1 MRWDHLRQKN
11 WNHTIYIS
19 FLRSLFLMLMIPL
32 VMLFAAYIGL
42 NAKLGEQTCERI
54 LETLKN
60 GTQNMEMTFDSL
72 DQIGYYLNENSDI
85 IQYYSADEKSI
96 MGHTTDVLRAQK
108 ALSSI
113 HISNLDIL
121 NIQIYSGQSDTL
133 IDYFTNALYLERY
146 YDNCFRLKDMDFA
159 LFRKRLLEEEINYLP
174 GIMTVQT
181 FMYDGLV

>member
-60 GTQNMEMTFDSL
+60 GTQKMEMTFDSL

-113 HISNLDIL
+113 HISNLDIHVIFL
-121 NIQIYSGQSDTL
+121 WCNFQYHLFSTSRANVPIGICCFKCS
-133 IDYFTNALYLERY
+133 LY
-146 YDNCFRLKDMDFA
+146 MS
-159 LFRKRLLEEEINYLP
+159 
-174 GIMTVQT
+174 
-181 FMYDGLV
+181 